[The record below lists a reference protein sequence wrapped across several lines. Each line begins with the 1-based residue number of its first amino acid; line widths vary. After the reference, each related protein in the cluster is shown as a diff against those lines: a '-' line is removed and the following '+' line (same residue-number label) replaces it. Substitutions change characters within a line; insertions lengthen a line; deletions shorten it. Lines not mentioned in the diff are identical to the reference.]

1 MLVRNVTAGRDE
13 RRRNGLMYGAGGAGG
28 GWSWPEGGQWI
39 WCAAGAGPGGD
50 PVCGPPVDARA
61 VFRENP
67 PTKNVENSPAATW
80 KIRGFFLILQIE
92 PDRIIGPQQP
102 PNDMISGIYYLFLVL
117 LCTLFMVLSAVAL
130 VLCCPFDKGR
140 RVVHEFSRILVR
152 IFFFIPLRW
161 RQRVI
166 GRELIDRKK
175 RYVIVV
181 NHNTV
186 FDIPTLY
193 YIPLNFRWVSKRE
206 VFKVPFFGQYL
217 VLHGDIYID
226 RGRAAE
232 AMEQLLR
239 EGKLWISR
247 GASVAIFPE
256 GTRSKDGEIHRF
268 KAGAF
273 TLAREA
279 GVEILP
285 VVLDGTRTIV
295 RRNLMFNWG
304 NRITI
309 RVLPP
314 VSREEIASTE
324 VHELMERVH
333 DRMAAA
339 LAEIRQEGQKA

>member
-1 MLVRNVTAGRDE
+1 MLKTRPP
-13 RRRNGLMYGAGGAGG
+13 RRG
-28 GWSWPEGGQWI
+28 
-39 WCAAGAGPGGD
+39 
-50 PVCGPPVDARA
+50 
-61 VFRENP
+61 NP
-67 PTKNVENSPAATW
+67 R
-80 KIRGFFLILQIE
+80 IFLILQIE
-92 PDRIIGPQQP
+92 PDRIIGPQQL

-130 VLCCPFDKGR
+130 VLCYPFDKGR
-140 RVVHEFSRILVR
+140 RVVHELSRILVR

-217 VLHGDIYID
+217 VLHGDICID
-226 RGRAAE
+226 RGHAAE

-324 VHELMERVH
+324 VHELMARVH

-339 LAEIRQEGQKA
+339 LAEIRQEGRHA